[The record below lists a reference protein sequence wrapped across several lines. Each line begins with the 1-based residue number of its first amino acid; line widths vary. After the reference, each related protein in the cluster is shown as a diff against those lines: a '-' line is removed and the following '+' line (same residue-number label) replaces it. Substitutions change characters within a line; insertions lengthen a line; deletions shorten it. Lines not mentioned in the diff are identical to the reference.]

1 MSYDLRSA
9 LGWITAIAVVASVFS
24 YFLSLVATVLVET
37 STPVGTQLQTLVQPA
52 ILWAFF
58 LGAEVDANGF
68 LVVAICLIVFVI
80 CFIKAATSNGGFLA
94 GLRALTTGAAP
105 KTLPNWLTV
114 MPLLASALLLIEL
127 LLSFLQ
133 DLFGVSTGMLGTT
146 DPAQLIPGLALAPI
160 AEEFG
165 FRITVLGLVTAILVA
180 SKFGRNIATGVKVAT
195 STQLRIFFSAFISP
209 GYAKEKVGLPSI
221 RTSGWKGI
229 SIPEWIFLVI
239 TSVVFGAYHWP
250 LGGGGG
256 WGPGKFVTA
265 ALSGF
270 ALGIVYLAYGAF
282 ANILLHWFFDLNLYV
297 FTVPG
302 LNGFFSIWGDLTTLG
317 ALALG
322 VWGIIVAIYWI
333 ANRNPKPTLYPS
345 PTPPTFTS

>member
-9 LGWITAIAVVASVFS
+9 LGWITALAVIASIFS
-24 YFLSLVATVLVET
+24 YALSLVLTVVVET
-37 STPVGTQLQTLVQPA
+37 STPVGAQLQTLTQPV

-58 LGAEVDANGF
+58 LGAEVTANSS
-68 LVVAICLIVFVI
+68 LVVTACLIMFVI
-80 CFIKAATSNGGFLA
+80 CFIKAATANGGFLA
-94 GLRALTTGAAP
+94 GLRTLTTGASP

-114 MPLLASALLLIEL
+114 MPLLASTLLLIEL

-133 DLFGVSTGMLGTT
+133 DLLGAPTGMLGTT
-146 DPAQLIPGLALAPI
+146 DPAQLVPGLALAPI

-180 SKFGRNIATGVKVAT
+180 SRFGKNIASGVKLTT
-195 STQLRIFFSAFISP
+195 STELAIFFSVFISP
-209 GYAKEKVGLPSI
+209 GYAKEKAGLPSI

-250 LGGGGG
+250 LGGPGG
-256 WGPGKFVTA
+256 WGPGKFLTA

-270 ALGIVYLAYGAF
+270 GLGIVYLAYGAY
-282 ANILLHWFFDLNLYV
+282 ANILLHWFFDLNFFVFDSSVISNGALNLFGILYE
-297 FTVPG
+297 
-302 LNGFFSIWGDLTTLG
+302 LG
-317 ALALG
+317 AIALG
-322 VWGIIVAIYWI
+322 VWGIIVVIYWI
-333 ANRNPKPTLYPS
+333 ANRSSPMATPVTYPGVQY
-345 PTPPTFTS
+345 